1 MRGWMGA
8 LLPHSQ
14 LIHPHPYPGYILIH
28 IFQEVVRGVKKW
40 VIYVSCSLYT
50 VITVI
55 IWKQLSGDQTVRWSI
70 KTIWA
75 SRPFLSQMCHW
86 LPQLIIRFRKAL
98 MATFRKL
105 AKNKRAA
112 LPPAMKSC
120 HHRSIWTGCGIRCVI
135 LTLIPPMGINKTPL
149 PLPPLPPPAARF
161 VCSTVRKGLVSII
174 GTSLHSLW
182 CKTRT
187 SGC

>member
-1 MRGWMGA
+1 MFIA
-8 LLPHSQ
+8 ACPV
-14 LIHPHPYPGYILIH
+14 ILSYKSENNSMTIKRYV
-28 IFQEVVRGVKKW
+28 EV
-40 VIYVSCSLYT
+40 
-50 VITVI
+50 
-55 IWKQLSGDQTVRWSI
+55 

-98 MATFRKL
+98 MAMFRKL

-135 LTLIPPMGINKTPL
+135 LTLIPPMGINKTSL

-174 GTSLHSLW
+174 GTSMHSLW
-182 CKTRT
+182 CKTWT

>member
-1 MRGWMGA
+1 MFSA
-8 LLPHSQ
+8 ACPV
-14 LIHPHPYPGYILIH
+14 ILSYKSENNSVTIKR
-28 IFQEVVRGVKKW
+28 FVEV
-40 VIYVSCSLYT
+40 
-50 VITVI
+50 
-55 IWKQLSGDQTVRWSI
+55 

-98 MATFRKL
+98 MAMFRKL

-135 LTLIPPMGINKTPL
+135 LTLIPPMGINKTSLPPSSPL
-149 PLPPLPPPAARF
+149 PLLLQDLFVLLYAMGWFRLLEPLCILSDVKHEHLVVKELDLSLENSKSSFGMMLWHFQPPL
-161 VCSTVRKGLVSII
+161 
-174 GTSLHSLW
+174 
-182 CKTRT
+182 
-187 SGC
+187 

>member
-1 MRGWMGA
+1 MYLA
-8 LLPHSQ
+8 AYTQLLQ
-14 LIHPHPYPGYILIH
+14 LLFENNSVAIK
-28 IFQEVVRGVKKW
+28 QCVEV
-40 VIYVSCSLYT
+40 
-50 VITVI
+50 
-55 IWKQLSGDQTVRWSI
+55 

-135 LTLIPPMGINKTPL
+135 LTLIPPMGINKTSL
-149 PLPPLPPPAARF
+149 PLLLQDLFVLLYARGWFRLLQPLCILSD
-161 VCSTVRKGLVSII
+161 VKQEHLVVKEWNL
-174 GTSLHSLW
+174 SLENSKFSFGMML
-182 CKTRT
+182 
-187 SGC
+187 